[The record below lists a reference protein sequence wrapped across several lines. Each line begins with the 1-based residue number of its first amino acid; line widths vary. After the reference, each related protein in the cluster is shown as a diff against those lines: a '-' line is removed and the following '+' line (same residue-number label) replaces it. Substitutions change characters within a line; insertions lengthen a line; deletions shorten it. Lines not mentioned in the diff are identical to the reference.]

1 MAKKYSKFHVD
12 ITDKGKEKRT
22 YKGITYDSLTEMK
35 FYRDYVEPK
44 IQSGEIISCERQAK
58 YELQPSF
65 KHEGKTILAINYV
78 ADFVLS
84 FSDGSEIIYDVK
96 GSPDNIALLK
106 RKLFW
111 HRYPELDYRWICFSV
126 VDGGWVSYEKVK
138 QGRKERKKSKTTT
151 K

>member
-1 MAKKYSKFHVD
+1 MKQRKRSKYGVD
-12 ITDKGKEKRT
+12 ITKSGVEKRT
-22 YKGITYDSLTEMK
+22 YKGFVYDSLTEMK

-44 IQSGEIISCERQAK
+44 IQSGEIISCEKQVK

-65 KHEGKTILAINYV
+65 KHEGKTILAVNYV

-84 FSDGSEIIYDVK
+84 FSNGKEIIYDVK

-111 HRYPELDYRWICFSV
+111 FKYPELDYRWICLSTI
-126 VDGGWVSYEKVK
+126 DGGWVSYETVK
-138 QGRKERKKSKTTT
+138 QGRKERKKNKL

>member
-1 MAKKYSKFHVD
+1 MAKKKRSKYGVD
-12 ITDKGKEKRT
+12 ITEKGKLKRT
-22 YKGITYDSLTEMK
+22 YKGFTYDSETEMK

-44 IQSGEIISCERQAK
+44 MESGEIISCDKQVK

-78 ADFVLS
+78 ADFVLT

-96 GSPDNIALLK
+96 GMPDNMALLK

-111 HRYPELDYRWICFSV
+111 YKYPELDYRWICNSII
-126 VDGGWVSYEKVK
+126 DGGWVSYEVVK
-138 QGRKERKKSKTTT
+138 QGRKERKKQKG

>member
-1 MAKKYSKFHVD
+1 MVKKYSKFHVD

-22 YKGITYDSLTEMK
+22 YKGFTYDSLTEMK

-44 IQSGEIISCERQAK
+44 IDSGEIISCERQVK

-65 KHEGKTILAINYV
+65 KHEGKTILAVNYV

-84 FSDGSEIIYDVK
+84 FSNGKQIIYDVK

-111 HRYPELDYRWICFSV
+111 FKYPQLDYRWICFSGI
-126 VDGGWVSYEKVK
+126 DGGWVSYETVK
-138 QGRKERKKSKTTT
+138 QGRKERKKSKTTN

>member
-12 ITDKGKEKRT
+12 ISDKGKEKRT

-44 IQSGEIISCERQAK
+44 IQSGEIISCEQQIK

-65 KHEGKTILAINYV
+65 KHEGKTILAVNYI

-84 FSDGSEIIYDVK
+84 FSNGNEIIYDVK

-111 HRYPELDYRWICFSV
+111 YKYPELDYRWICLSQI
-126 VDGGWVSYEKVK
+126 DGGWVEYELVK
-138 QGRKERKKSKTTT
+138 QGRKERKKNK

>member
-1 MAKKYSKFHVD
+1 MAKKKYSKFHVD
-12 ITDKGKEKRT
+12 ISDKGKQQRT
-22 YKGITYDSLTEMK
+22 YKGVTYDSLTEMK

-44 IQSGEIISCERQAK
+44 MDSGEIISCERQIK

-65 KHEGKTILAINYV
+65 KHEGKTILAVNYV

-84 FSDGSEIIYDVK
+84 FSNGEQIIYDVK
-96 GSPDNIALLK
+96 GIPDNIALLK

-111 HRYPELDYRWICFSV
+111 YKYPDLDYRWICLSQI
-126 VDGGWVSYEKVK
+126 DGGWVSYEIVK
-138 QGRKERKKSKTTT
+138 QGRKERKKLKN

>member
-12 ITDKGKEKRT
+12 ISDKGKEKRT
-22 YKGITYDSLTEMK
+22 YKGNTYDSLTEMK

-44 IQSGEIISCERQAK
+44 IDSGEIISCEQQVK
-58 YELQPSF
+58 YELQSSF

-84 FSDGSEIIYDVK
+84 FFDGKEIIYDVK
-96 GSPDNIALLK
+96 GCPDNIALLK

-111 HRYPELDYRWICFSV
+111 YKYPNLDYRWICLSQI
-126 VDGGWVSYEKVK
+126 DGGWVDYETVK
-138 QGRKERKKSKTTT
+138 QGRKERKRNK
-151 K
+151 

>member
-1 MAKKYSKFHVD
+1 MSKKYSKYHVD
-12 ITDKGKEKRT
+12 ISDKGKEKRT
-22 YKGITYDSLTEMK
+22 YKDVTYDSLTEMK

-44 IQSGEIISCERQAK
+44 IEKGEIVSCDRQIK

-84 FSDGSEIIYDVK
+84 FSNGKQVIYDVK

-106 RKLFW
+106 RKMFW
-111 HRYPELDYRWICFSV
+111 YKYPNLDYRWICLSV
-126 VDGGWVSYEKVK
+126 IDGGWVEYEVVK
-138 QGRKERKKSKTTT
+138 QGRKERKKNKSK
-151 K
+151 